1 MSLPTLKAQEA
12 LPKGLDAW
20 FEKVRGWSRR
30 HPSHARKLRAQARQ
44 TLVRSDALVA
54 LDDSSLDARVADA
67 RVALQR
73 DPAQAQGQ
81 LVGILAL
88 VTELSR
94 RTLGMRPYE
103 VQLMG
108 ALALHRGWLAEMATG
123 EGKTLTVALAAVL
136 AAWSGRPCHV
146 VTANEYLAQRDA
158 QSMQPLYASCRL
170 EVSTAVGEVAP
181 EQRQP
186 CYLADVVYV
195 TAKTLLADHLRD
207 ELATRRGSGAKQ
219 EAFLRWRGFQGRSVL
234 MLSRGLHTAIVDEAD
249 SVLIDEAVTPLILSA
264 PREVEGLHE
273 AVRYVA
279 AWADLLT
286 EGHDYLVQAREQRIE
301 LGRGAHD
308 CVERG
313 FAQLP
318 AGWRTVRHGRELLTQ
333 ALTVRRI
340 LRRQQH
346 YLVRDG
352 KVVLLDEFTGRMMP
366 ERSLSSGL
374 HQAIEALEGVEMTH
388 PNESV
393 AQMSFQSFFRRMPKL
408 SGTTG
413 TAHEARDEMW
423 QIYKLGVVRV
433 PTHRPR
439 KTVVDKPLLFS
450 GEASKWDAV
459 AQHVKRLYARGQ
471 PVLIGVRSVGS
482 SQVLL
487 RHLQAVGLRPMVLN
501 AEAHEQEA
509 QIIAN
514 AGRGACVTVATNM
527 AGRGTDIHVDAESLR
542 RGGLHVVIAEPNDSA
557 RIDRQLAGRCGRQGQ
572 PGSVQAVL
580 SPDDAL
586 LQRYLNPWQRRTLR
600 HLARTGVGTWTP
612 RWLHTLSAAMV
623 RSAQGR
629 AESDAFARRAS
640 VLRADEWLERA
651 LPFDDI
657 HTH

>member
-1 MSLPTLKAQEA
+1 MSLPTLKAQQA
-12 LPKGLDAW
+12 LPKGVDAW
-20 FEKVRGWSRR
+20 FDKARGWLRR
-30 HPSHARKLRAQARQ
+30 HPKHARKLRAQARQ
-44 TLVRSDALVA
+44 VLRHSDALAA
-54 LDDSSLDARVADA
+54 LDEASLEARVADA
-67 RVALQR
+67 WMAMRR
-73 DPAQAQGQ
+73 DPAQGQGQ
-81 LVGILAL
+81 LIDILAL
-88 VTELSR
+88 VAELSQ

-108 ALALHRGWLAEMATG
+108 ALALHHGWLAEMATG

-158 QSMQPLYASCRL
+158 QSMQPLYAACGL
-170 EVSTAVGEVAP
+170 EVSAALGDDAP

-207 ELATRRGSGAKQ
+207 ELATRQGSGAKQ
-219 EAFLRWRGFQGRSVL
+219 EAFLRWRGAQGDSML
-234 MLSRGLHTAIVDEAD
+234 MLRRGLHTAIVDEAD

-273 AVRYVA
+273 AVRCVA
-279 AWADLLT
+279 AWADALR
-286 EGHDYLVQAREQRIE
+286 EGVDYLVQAREQRIE
-301 LGRGAHD
+301 LGQGAYD
-308 CVERG
+308 CIERS

-318 AGWRTVRHGRELLTQ
+318 AGWRTVRHGQELLTQ

-340 LRRQQH
+340 FRRQQH
-346 YLVRDG
+346 YLVRDD

-388 PNESV
+388 PNESMG
-393 AQMSFQSFFRRMPKL
+393 QMSFQSFFRRMPKL

-423 QIYKLGVVRV
+423 QIYQLGVVRV

-439 KTVVDKPLLFS
+439 QTLVDKPLLCS

-471 PVLIGVRSVGS
+471 PVLVGVRSVGS
-482 SQVLL
+482 SQVLQG
-487 RHLQAVGLRPMVLN
+487 HLQAVGLQPMVLN

-509 QIIAN
+509 QIIAE
-514 AGRGACVTVATNM
+514 AGRSACVTIATNM

-557 RIDRQLAGRCGRQGQ
+557 RVDRQLAGRCGRQGQ

-580 SPDDAL
+580 SPEDAL
-586 LQRYLNPWQRRTLR
+586 LRRYLKPWQRQMLR
-600 HLARTGVGTWTP
+600 HLARPGVAAWTRP
-612 RWLHTLSAAMV
+612 WLYPLSAAMV

-640 VLRADEWLERA
+640 VLRTDEWLERA

-657 HTH
+657 HTR